1 MRGYRIAV
9 SDYLCYGNVF
19 IYCVTFPPAKD
30 VQSIILP
37 GWIASKFRANWRLH
51 TVVTNEKGEYLEEN
65 ERIT

>member
-1 MRGYRIAV
+1 
-9 SDYLCYGNVF
+9 VF